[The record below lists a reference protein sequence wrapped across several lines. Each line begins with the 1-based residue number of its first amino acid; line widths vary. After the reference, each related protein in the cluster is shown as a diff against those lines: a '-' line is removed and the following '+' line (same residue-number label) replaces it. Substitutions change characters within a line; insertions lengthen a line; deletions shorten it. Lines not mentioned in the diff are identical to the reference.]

1 MDAHLFNVL
10 EFNSVKKNISKYSE
24 FRPGRDLVFAIKPFN
39 EIYQLRK
46 KQKETSEYLNF
57 NKKYGFYNLTI
68 CKFINKILNK
78 AVIQS
83 ILNQSDLMDIADN
96 IQISEEVYLFY
107 NKDKD
112 FDIINNE
119 VNRLSRNTFIKK
131 EIKRCISDKYIIND
145 NASSE
150 LNEIRKKI
158 NNYKNKINS
167 ILEKMLKDNSVL
179 KMLQEPFI
187 TIRNDRFVLPVKNE
201 YKNKF
206 SGHIVDISSSGLS
219 VFMEPSEIMSIGN
232 DLRNYFFDE
241 KKEEEKILRKL
252 SSMVYE
258 KVNELKNDQ
267 KIIAKVDFY
276 QSVSRWSQ
284 ENKCIMVSIS
294 DKSILD
300 IINARCP
307 LIKDPVAININI
319 GEKYKTLIIT

>member
-206 SGHIVDISSSGLS
+206 SGHIVDISSSGL
-219 VFMEPSEIMSIGN
+219 
-232 DLRNYFFDE
+232 
-241 KKEEEKILRKL
+241 
-252 SSMVYE
+252 
-258 KVNELKNDQ
+258 
-267 KIIAKVDFY
+267 
-276 QSVSRWSQ
+276 
-284 ENKCIMVSIS
+284 
-294 DKSILD
+294 
-300 IINARCP
+300 
-307 LIKDPVAININI
+307 
-319 GEKYKTLIIT
+319 